1 MSTDGVR
8 VRVFSFCVVDI
19 LFLATFPIIIYYD
32 DIYIL
37 SKYTLFQQVF
47 PFPILFHVKL
57 VTISDIRSDQ
67 MIQSQ

>member
-47 PFPILFHVKL
+47 PILFHVKL

-67 MIQSQ
+67 MIQSL